1 MPAIITHHI
10 FGEDASVLLP
20 DDLLGASSEDLL
32 AFLLGNLGVD
42 PLRSRFTCSPSTART
57 CKFMAKRFYADHVCD
72 ALFVLRDTVSHLPES
87 DKTIGRSFAL
97 GILAHYLLSSLCR
110 PLIHALENALVECDP
125 TLADYRPEICDI
137 IEAEIDSWILF
148 QKKQQTVVN
157 APSTLALTTTPSI
170 NRVAGSMLSQVAWQ
184 VFGIELPATE
194 YARSVSDVRMIY
206 GLIDPPATKFTK
218 LLAKADKA
226 RGSYT
231 SVRAMA
237 HPIIEDDDCRLANLE
252 HHFWCDPVTH
262 ERSCAS
268 FADLYHDALI
278 AWPSLAKAYMEG
290 DRDRLEIMIAGINY
304 DGVPI
309 EVYPF

>member
-1 MPAIITHHI
+1 
-10 FGEDASVLLP
+10 
-20 DDLLGASSEDLL
+20 
-32 AFLLGNLGVD
+32 
-42 PLRSRFTCSPSTART
+42 
-57 CKFMAKRFYADHVCD
+57 
-72 ALFVLRDTVSHLPES
+72 
-87 DKTIGRSFAL
+87 
-97 GILAHYLLSSLCR
+97 
-110 PLIHALENALVECDP
+110 
-125 TLADYRPEICDI
+125 
-137 IEAEIDSWILF
+137 
-148 QKKQQTVVN
+148 
-157 APSTLALTTTPSI
+157 
-170 NRVAGSMLSQVAWQ
+170 MLSQVAWQ

-252 HHFWCDPVTH
+252 HHFWRDPVTH